1 MGIAC
6 IGHIIEKIIRI
17 IMGYLIYIYVNIQ
30 HCPAMCDIRVCVKM
44 RMPEIH
50 GHLLKKM
57 MIMGIEGTPCSDKA
71 ISNGEVP
78 RIHTCYGCFSNNH
91 QVLLPFRSFTFVDS
105 GPMHNFL
112 DASLIFMGHDLALPH
127 SLLKRFLC
135 PPLAECSAG
144 LLTCTFQLKNMF
156 VSLIVTRL
164 YICGYTHA
172 IMYTLYT
179 HA

>member
-1 MGIAC
+1 MHWAYHRENNTYYNGIS
-6 IGHIIEKIIRI
+6 H
-17 IMGYLIYIYVNIQ
+17 IYIYVNIQ

-127 SLLKRFLC
+127 SLLNGSYVHR
-135 PPLAECSAG
+135 
-144 LLTCTFQLKNMF
+144 LLNVQPAYL
-156 VSLIVTRL
+156 
-164 YICGYTHA
+164 HA
-172 IMYTLYT
+172 LSN
-179 HA
+179 